1 MVAMVGITE
10 GHGGGGVLESVPIP
24 LASAIRAL
32 RAELQAAV
40 RAGGGEDLR
49 FALGPVELE
58 LQVQAGSEGGG
69 EAGIKFW
76 LLSAGAKASRSSSAT
91 HTVRLSLT
99 PVRVDANG
107 GEDLDVLVAS
117 ELEERG

>member
-1 MVAMVGITE
+1 MSDPA
-10 GHGGGGVLESVPIP
+10 PIP

-40 RAGGGEDLR
+40 RAGENEELR

-58 LQVQAGSEGGG
+58 LQVEAACEGTL
-69 EAGIKFW
+69 ESGIKFW
-76 LLSAGAKASRSSSAT
+76 LVSVGAKGSRSSGAT
-91 HTVRLSLT
+91 HTMRLSLT
-99 PVRVDANG
+99 PVRVGALADDG
-107 GEDLDVLVAS
+107 RDVLVAS

>member
-1 MVAMVGITE
+1 M
-10 GHGGGGVLESVPIP
+10 SDPIP
-24 LASAIRAL
+24 LASAIRVL
-32 RAELQAAV
+32 REQLQDAV
-40 RAGGGEDLR
+40 RGGEGEELR

-58 LQVQAGSEGGG
+58 LRVEAAHEGGG

-76 LLSAGAKASRSSSAT
+76 LASVGAKGSRSSSTT

-99 PVRVDANG
+99 PVRVDGAGN
-107 GEDLDVLVAS
+107 EKRDVLVAS